1 MADCLIQFLQESHW
15 FDFKFAELNA
25 CIELCGLNPHDLYDT
40 TLNHVDK
47 RNTIYLHIQFPT
59 IDIAKEICKRC
70 VLVKG
75 LYLTWAYDNSLLK
88 LVEKV
93 GNLPSTFT
101 SPLYNDS
108 SLSWSIDID
117 TFAKVLTMDEKQI
130 YRGKFTCVKFKGPV
144 KLKDA
149 SAQMHLLMDFSPRYQ
164 QKEKDFEENPVG
176 IFCYFG
182 QLLAVNN
189 MKEDLRKY
197 SLKSRLY
204 LGPTSLDTSLCFLM
218 ANMGHVRKDSFVMD
232 PFVGTASILVAAS
245 HYGAMC
251 FGTDIDVRVLRG
263 NMYAGQS
270 RDEAG
275 DQTKRDVWENFKSYN
290 LPRPELIR
298 LDNHIMDSHFSIAP
312 LNSMRRT
319 SEGKSNQRTSNRYV
333 DCEMFDC
340 FLTDPP
346 YSIRAGARKTGKKG
360 GSRYQ
365 VGDYQREEHIP
376 STQPYDVEEVMLD
389 LLHNAALFLKKDG
402 RLLYLIPTPYNF
414 NIQDL
419 PIHPCFTVVD
429 LCLQGLSSRHGRH
442 LVILRKHRRY
452 DENLV
457 REFEDY
463 REKVRLK
470 TDGGFSG
477 LIEKLTL
484 ALSAEGSQDE
494 SVIKVLSRRKKNVDK
509 AKQAEVRKE
518 IDEKGLDSS
527 IFDVPRITIRIAKFM
542 KDQLDMSPYQGTS
555 WKVIVDWYGRNY
567 GDEISEECKISS
579 AKQLECVNNVISRMI
594 RHEKALIEVV
604 EGEEITSTSS
614 LLNVDINASKI
625 LMFNASY
632 RIKDRIIREQRDK
645 KKQKK
650 TKICKGDI

>member
-1 MADCLIQFLQESHW
+1 
-15 FDFKFAELNA
+15 
-25 CIELCGLNPHDLYDT
+25 
-40 TLNHVDK
+40 
-47 RNTIYLHIQFPT
+47 
-59 IDIAKEICKRC
+59 
-70 VLVKG
+70 
-75 LYLTWAYDNSLLK
+75 
-88 LVEKV
+88 
-93 GNLPSTFT
+93 
-101 SPLYNDS
+101 
-108 SLSWSIDID
+108 
-117 TFAKVLTMDEKQI
+117 
-130 YRGKFTCVKFKGPV
+130 
-144 KLKDA
+144 
-149 SAQMHLLMDFSPRYQ
+149 
-164 QKEKDFEENPVG
+164 
-176 IFCYFG
+176 
-182 QLLAVNN
+182 
-189 MKEDLRKY
+189 
-197 SLKSRLY
+197 
-204 LGPTSLDTSLCFLM
+204 
-218 ANMGHVRKDSFVMD
+218 
-232 PFVGTASILVAAS
+232 
-245 HYGAMC
+245 
-251 FGTDIDVRVLRG
+251 
-263 NMYAGQS
+263 
-270 RDEAG
+270 
-275 DQTKRDVWENFKSYN
+275 
-290 LPRPELIR
+290 
-298 LDNHIMDSHFSIAP
+298 
-312 LNSMRRT
+312 MRRT

-567 GDEISEECKISS
+567 GDEISEEFKISS

-632 RIKDRIIREQRDK
+632 RIKDR
-645 KKQKK
+645 
-650 TKICKGDI
+650 